1 VNSEVRQ
8 FAAPLPEQREL
19 AYLKAYIRETP
30 SEKGLSMKRF
40 LLMTTCFAVLRVT
53 VVAQDDNAEYHG
65 WMKSAGATAGS
76 LRKNLEAKNADAAAA
91 DAKKL
96 QEIFGHVH
104 SYWSDKHID
113 DATKFAMDAGTGFG
127 EVAKQAAA
135 GKFEDASATLK
146 TTSANCGGCH
156 TAHREKSADGTWKI
170 K

>member
-1 VNSEVRQ
+1 
-8 FAAPLPEQREL
+8 
-19 AYLKAYIRETP
+19 
-30 SEKGLSMKRF
+30 MKRF
-40 LLMTTCFAVLRVT
+40 LLMTTCFAALGVT
-53 VVAQDDNAEYHG
+53 VVAQDDAEYKG
-65 WMKSAGATAGS
+65 WMKAAGATSGS

-104 SYWSDKHID
+104 DYWNDKHVD
-113 DATKFAMDAGTGFG
+113 DAMKFAMAANAGFG
-127 EVAKQAAA
+127 DVAEQAAA

-156 TAHREKSADGTWKI
+156 AAHREKSPDGSWKM

>member
-1 VNSEVRQ
+1 
-8 FAAPLPEQREL
+8 
-19 AYLKAYIRETP
+19 
-30 SEKGLSMKRF
+30 MKRF
-40 LLMTTCFAVLRVT
+40 LLITTCCAALGVT
-53 VVAQDDNAEYHG
+53 MAAQDNAEYQG
-65 WMKSAGATAGS
+65 WMKSVGATSGS

-104 SYWSDKHID
+104 GYWNDKHVE
-113 DATKFAMDAGTGFG
+113 DAMKFAMAAGAGFG
-127 EVAKQAAA
+127 EVAELAQA
-135 GKFEDASATLK
+135 GKFDDASATLK